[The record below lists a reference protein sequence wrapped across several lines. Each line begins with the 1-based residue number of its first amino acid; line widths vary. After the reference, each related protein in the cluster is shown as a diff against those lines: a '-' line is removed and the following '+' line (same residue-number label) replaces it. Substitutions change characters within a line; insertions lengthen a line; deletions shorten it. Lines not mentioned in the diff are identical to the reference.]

1 MKWTPSFRQ
10 SLFIGAVY
18 LLVMLIGYLPSI
30 ANFESCLID
39 DQSTQYP
46 YQGRLVYSRSAT
58 LYVLDFATRQEQ
70 RFDGVRLMIDP
81 DWSPNGE
88 LIAFGRSNI
97 YALEPAT
104 GQITEIF
111 RREDWSWD
119 PSWHPDGTS
128 LAYSFLGTGG
138 GIYTVNV
145 NTGEQHRLPIPQFS
159 ELGGSPYHP
168 AWSPDGRQ
176 LAFAMPDQNGLTE
189 IFVTDSSCAESE
201 NTSCELQQL
210 TDADGQTYSPAW
222 SPDGSQ
228 IAFTSSRVDTWGVYI
243 MNADGTNQ
251 HQITQNP
258 YGAFAGDFA
267 PTWSP
272 DGEFIAFARRGNT
285 SGVTGTNIY
294 IMRPDGT
301 ELTCITREGGMEP
314 DWAVGETSSYS

>member
-39 DQSTQYP
+39 DPSTQYP
-46 YQGRLVYSRSAT
+46 YQGRLVYSRSAN

-70 RFDGVRLMIDP
+70 HFEGVRLMIDP

-88 LIAFGRSNI
+88 LIAFGRTNI

-104 GQITEIF
+104 GQITDIV
-111 RREDWSWD
+111 RNAWD

-128 LAYSFLGTGG
+128 LVYSFLGTEGG
-138 GIYTVNV
+138 LYTVDV
-145 NTGEQHRLPIPQFS
+145 NTGEQNRLPIPQFS
-159 ELGGSPYHP
+159 ELGGDPFHP

-176 LAFAMPDQNGLTE
+176 LAFAMPDQNGLEE
-189 IFVTDSSCAESE
+189 IFVTDSSCAEAE
-201 NTSCELQQL
+201 NALCELQQL
-210 TDADGQTYSPAW
+210 TDADGQSYSPAW
-222 SPDGSQ
+222 SPDGSR
-228 IAFTSSRVDTWGVYI
+228 IAFTSSRVDTWWIYV
-243 MNADGTNQ
+243 MNADGTNLQ
-251 HQITQNP
+251 QITQNP

-267 PTWSP
+267 PAWSP
-272 DGEFIAFARRGNT
+272 DGEFIAFARRDNT

-301 ELTCITREGGMEP
+301 ELTCITREGGKEP
-314 DWAVGETSSYS
+314 DWAIAETNAYS